1 MAPLSAL
8 INGNPWRRNPRRVS
22 LEESHARLA
31 RHRPGDESACDCA
44 PGGRDRRT
52 AAQVGFPLV
61 ISGRENPHDGNSL
74 RVEFTLQPEGANTR
88 LRVIESGFARTELPA
103 QERSGYVEVH
113 SKGWDAHMENL
124 RAYVSGQR

>member
-1 MAPLSAL
+1 VVETVEP
-8 INGNPWRRNPRRVS
+8 P
-22 LEESHARLA
+22 
-31 RHRPGDESACDCA
+31 HRFVFRWSYPEG
-44 PGGRDRRT
+44 
-52 AAQVGFPLV
+52 
-61 ISGRENPHDGNSL
+61 ENPHDGNSL

-88 LRVIESGFARTELPA
+88 LRVIESGFARKELPA